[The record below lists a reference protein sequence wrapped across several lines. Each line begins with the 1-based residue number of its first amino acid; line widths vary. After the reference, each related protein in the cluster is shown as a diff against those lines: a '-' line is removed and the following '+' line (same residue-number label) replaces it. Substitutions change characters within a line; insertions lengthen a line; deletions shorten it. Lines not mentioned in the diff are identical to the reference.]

1 MVGMMTSATPLLRQ
15 LLAFTVSLYCAS
27 LALAESEVLF
37 NGENL
42 DGWVI
47 ENDGQFSV
55 EDGLLK
61 INRGTGWLR
70 SEKAYADYELVMEF
84 RFLEAESNSGIFV
97 RTGAT
102 SKDDANGWPNNGYQV
117 QCMDTTEGSAPL
129 GAMIPY
135 GAPAFIHESDVEAIK
150 RAYRA
155 TGEWQRYDILCQ
167 GETVVVQ
174 LNGVT
179 VTTASTIKN
188 LEGHIGI
195 QGEHGLLEFRK
206 IEIAQP

>member
-1 MVGMMTSATPLLRQ
+1 MSPVRTELR
-15 LLAFTVSLYCAS
+15 
-27 LALAESEVLF
+27 
-37 NGENL
+37 
-42 DGWVI
+42 
-47 ENDGQFSV
+47 
-55 EDGLLK
+55 EDG
-61 INRGTGWLR
+61 
-70 SEKAYADYELVMEF
+70 AF
-84 RFLEAESNSGIFV
+84 QCESPSHNS
-97 RTGAT
+97 
-102 SKDDANGWPNNGYQV
+102 YQI
-117 QCMDTTEGSAPL
+117 QCMDTNEGSTQF

-135 GAPAFIHESDVEAIK
+135 GVPVFIHESDLEAIK
-150 RAYRA
+150 RAYKP
-155 TGEWQRYDILCQ
+155 TGEWRLYEILCQ